1 MVRLFQNRLLLALL
15 SSATVSLVA
24 GCVVGPDYERPN
36 LPFDLNHFATTQD
49 EEAATERSEA
59 ETQAEAVKSSL
70 SDVHSWWANLNDPL
84 LTGLLSRACQENPG
98 LLEAASRISQA
109 RAQREIVVGRLWPQ
123 LSGDLSYSRSR
134 IAPFSSSQT
143 GRRSGD
149 TFDAFTNAYQA
160 TWEIDLFG
168 QIERSIEASNA
179 RAHVAQE
186 EYRDVLISLMSDIA
200 TNYVQLRVLQ
210 HRHAIAKENIEVQTK
225 NMELAE
231 TRNKAGLVGLL
242 DVKQAETTVRTT
254 EATIPNL
261 EEQIRLRLNR
271 LSVLS
276 GQPPSQQF
284 YEYIGIGPVPM
295 PLVGIRSG
303 IPAQL
308 IQQRPDIRA
317 AEKELHAANADIG
330 VAVADLYPRVSLI
343 GNPSFD
349 TAQFRNWFRSQSY
362 GFSVGPTFQWNIF
375 TMGRTLNAIEAQKAA
390 REQAEMRFRNTVL
403 LAVEE
408 VDNGL
413 ISYRK
418 SRQRAQTLEKATA
431 AAAESVG
438 LSESTYQIGN
448 GTFQR
453 VVDAQRQLLQTQD
466 QLATA
471 HGDVVLA
478 WINTYRAL
486 GGGWSNSPGTNAGIA
501 SAGHGGADFG
511 FDAYSGPSTGSD
523 LPSSGFGQPAD
534 NQEGGPDVPP
544 DMGPDGS
551 ETENT
556 EDAEDGPSD
565 FNPVAGAPRP
575 PGRDTGIPL
584 PILDALHQPPRPSP
598 WSTTTPQ
605 APLNLR
611 GQQQPVQRSR
621 TAWGPTPEPLSVP
634 QLPPVPNKLP
644 GKPVSTQTP
653 SNPQPSPWGSL
664 PKGEM

>member
-1 MVRLFQNRLLLALL
+1 MVRLFQNRLLVALL
-15 SSATVSLVA
+15 GSATALLVA

-36 LPFDLNHFATTQD
+36 LPFDLNNFATTQD
-49 EEAATERSEA
+49 EEATDEKTEA
-59 ETQAEAVKSSL
+59 ETQAEAVNSSL

-84 LTGLLSRACQENPG
+84 LTELLSRSCQENPG

-109 RAQREIVVGRLWPQ
+109 RSQREIVVGRLWPQ

-168 QIERSIEASNA
+168 QIERSIEAANA

-186 EYRDVLISLMSDIA
+186 DYRDVLISLMSDIA
-200 TNYVQLRVLQ
+200 TNYVELRVLQ

-242 DVKQAETTVRTT
+242 DVKQAETSVRTT
-254 EATIPNL
+254 EAMIPTL

-284 YEYIGIGPVPM
+284 YEYIGTGPVPT
-295 PLVGIRSG
+295 PLIGIRSG

-308 IQQRPDIRA
+308 VSQRPDIRG

-330 VAVADLYPRVSLI
+330 VAVADLYPRLSLI

-390 REQAEMRFRNTVL
+390 REQAEMRFRNAVL

-413 ISYRK
+413 ISFRK
-418 SRQRAQTLEKATA
+418 SRQRAQTLEKAAA

-486 GGGWSNSPGTNAGIA
+486 GGGWGNAPCTTTAGTVG
-501 SAGHGGADFG
+501 GTHGGADFG
-511 FDAYSGPSTGSD
+511 FEGYSDPSIGSG
-523 LPSSGFGQPAD
+523 LPGSGFGQPAD
-534 NQEGGPDVPP
+534 EEEPDREAPADLAP
-544 DMGPDGS
+544 DDQGTDD
-551 ETENT
+551 T
-556 EDAEDGPSD
+556 EDDASD

-575 PGRDTGIPL
+575 PSRNTGVPL
-584 PILDALHQPPRPSP
+584 PILESLHQPPRPSP

-605 APLNLR
+605 APLDLS
-611 GQQQPVQRSR
+611 GQQQPIQRSR
-621 TAWGPTPEPLSVP
+621 AAWGSARDPLSVP
-634 QLPPVPNKLP
+634 QLPPVLKKLP
-644 GKPVSTQTP
+644 GRSVSGQAP
-653 SNPQPSPWGSL
+653 ANSQPSPWSSL
-664 PKGEM
+664 PRS